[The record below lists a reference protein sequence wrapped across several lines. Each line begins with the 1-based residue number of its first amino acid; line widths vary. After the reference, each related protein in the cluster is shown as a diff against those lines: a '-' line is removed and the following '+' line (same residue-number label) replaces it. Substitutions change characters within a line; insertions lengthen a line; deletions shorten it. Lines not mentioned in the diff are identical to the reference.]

1 MRWDPEKKMSDIK
14 QALTT
19 DKYFISDTYPTGVL
33 SFVESFDFGCWATLI
48 YVLVL
53 HLRNCH

>member
-19 DKYFISDTYPTGVL
+19 DKYLISDTYPTGVL
-33 SFVESFDFGCWATLI
+33 SFVESFDWATLI